1 MLSSK
6 DDVSVALLFCPKA
19 VESCSPSS
27 LLLLIEPHVAELF
40 ISNKLVLVVVFG
52 DAAVRY
58 MNFSPPGD
66 LGGVSPLALAFGE
79 CGVAKYYTTKRG
91 GGAF

>member
-6 DDVSVALLFCPKA
+6 DEVSVALLFCPKA

-27 LLLLIEPHVAELF
+27 LLLLIDVHVAELF
-40 ISNKLVLVVVFG
+40 ISNRLVLVVVFG
-52 DAAVRY
+52 DAAARY

-66 LGGVSPLALAFGE
+66 LGGVSPLAFAFGE
-79 CGVAKYYTTKRG
+79 
-91 GGAF
+91 